1 MPAAATAKV
10 RKLKRPEGKS
20 ASGHAAHG
28 LDYSS
33 IYSMLE
39 SMPLNVMLADHTG
52 AIVYIN
58 QKSRETFKKLE
69 KYLPVSSDRVMGSSF
84 DIFHRNPAM
93 QKKMV
98 ADERNLPHKAIIQL
112 GEEKLELV
120 INAARDA
127 QGEYIGP
134 MVTWEIVTERVKLE
148 EQNFDSRSHLMAISR
163 SMAYIEFSLDGTV
176 VDANE
181 NFLKTMGYSLD
192 EVRGK
197 HHRVFVDPAYANS
210 PEYRAFWDRLN
221 RGEFDA
227 GEYRRIGKGG
237 KELYIQASYNPMLD
251 KNGKPYRIVKYAVD
265 VSRQKLKDQELAALS
280 KTQAVIEFNLDGTIV
295 GANDNFLN
303 ALGYRLQDVVG
314 KHHSM
319 FCEEAFVNSNRYR
332 EFWAKLNRG
341 EFDQGQYKRIAKG
354 GRVVWIQAAYNP
366 VFDLNGKIF
375 KVVKYASDIT
385 KQKEQQIELMR
396 ALADTANQL
405 GAAAEELSAISS
417 QMSKNAQQ
425 TAERSNSAA
434 ANSEEVAK
442 GVQTVA
448 TNTEEMVASIKE
460 IARSSSD
467 AAGISKDAMGK
478 AVETNTTI
486 TQLGEASQEIGNV
499 IKVISSIAQQTN
511 LLALNATIEAARAG
525 DAGKGFAVV
534 ANEVKELAKQTAK
547 ATEDITNRIGAIQES
562 SKGAVTAIGGIS
574 KTIEQINSITM
585 TIAAAVEEQTA
596 TTNEVS
602 RVVQE
607 SNQAVEDI
615 AGLVKSV
622 AGAATES
629 AAGANQT
636 LESAHGLAKL
646 ATTLKDLIKKMDS
659 AEA

>member
-20 ASGHAAHG
+20 ANGRAARD

-52 AIVYIN
+52 TIVYIN
-58 QKSRETFKKLE
+58 QKSRETFKQLE
-69 KYLPVSSDRVMGSSF
+69 KYLPISSDRVMGSSF

-98 ADERNLPHKAIIQL
+98 ADERNLPHKAVIQL
-112 GEEKLELV
+112 GAEKLELN
-120 INAARDA
+120 INAARNSN
-127 QGEYIGP
+127 GEYIGP

-148 EQNFDSRSHLMAISR
+148 EQ
-163 SMAYIEFSLDGTV
+163 
-176 VDANE
+176 
-181 NFLKTMGYSLD
+181 
-192 EVRGK
+192 
-197 HHRVFVDPAYANS
+197 
-210 PEYRAFWDRLN
+210 
-221 RGEFDA
+221 
-227 GEYRRIGKGG
+227 
-237 KELYIQASYNPMLD
+237 
-251 KNGKPYRIVKYAVD
+251 
-265 VSRQKLKDQELAALS
+265 
-280 KTQAVIEFNLDGTIV
+280 
-295 GANDNFLN
+295 
-303 ALGYRLQDVVG
+303 
-314 KHHSM
+314 
-319 FCEEAFVNSNRYR
+319 
-332 EFWAKLNRG
+332 
-341 EFDQGQYKRIAKG
+341 
-354 GRVVWIQAAYNP
+354 
-366 VFDLNGKIF
+366 
-375 KVVKYASDIT
+375 
-385 KQKEQQIELMR
+385 QIELMK
-396 ALADTANQL
+396 ALTDTANQL

-478 AVETNTTI
+478 AVATNTTI